1 LGYPISEGEDLPI
14 QPRTKT
20 IVPEILLWLFA
31 SFIALTLRF
40 EYVPNVEILTR
51 GFFVALIM
59 RLGLSVISAAD
70 KKLFGSFQELSSD
83 QLASVFR
90 TFVILS
96 VLSSL
101 PLLFLKQIALPRS
114 FAILTAGIA
123 MFLQTAVSFFVR
135 DISRRKKSIES
146 AKSVIIF
153 GAGSYSQILIR
164 MMVDQIQKEWHII
177 GMIDD
182 DPNKMNVK
190 FLGIKVIGNTNSLE
204 GLIKSHKA
212 TDLIIAVA
220 KLETKKLEQLE
231 DIARRY
237 QIKISIV
244 PSLSALFTK
253 KFDLSDLSHL
263 DEAELIGRKTLIPNL
278 EDLRN
283 FVKGKRIIVT
293 GAGGSIG
300 SELCRQL
307 HFLEPSY
314 LGLLDRDET
323 GILKTQLTLD
333 NQGLLCSPNLLL
345 ADIRDRERLDEIFE
359 LHKPDLVFHAAA
371 LKHLSLLEINVDEA
385 WKTNVLGTLNLLH
398 VSKSRGV
405 KKFINISTDKA
416 ASPISV
422 LGKSKLITEQ
432 LTLFF
437 ANQSDPFDCISVRF
451 GNVFGSNGSVIGTFN
466 YQISKGGPVIVTDPE
481 VSRYFMTIHEAVQLV
496 LRSAILGRSGE
507 TLILEMGQ
515 PVKILEL
522 AKKIIARS
530 GKEIEIEFSGLRQG
544 EKLDEILFSEREE
557 IQPTPDP
564 LISKTRVADLDSIE
578 AEDLFKLFRS
588 QTSK

>member
-1 LGYPISEGEDLPI
+1 M
-14 QPRTKT
+14 
-20 IVPEILLWLFA
+20 
-31 SFIALTLRF
+31 
-40 EYVPNVEILTR
+40 PNVEILTR

>member
-51 GFFVALIM
+51 GIFVALIM

-182 DPNKMNVK
+182 NPNKINVK

-231 DIARRY
+231 DIARRC

-253 KFDLSDLSHL
+253 KFDLSDLSQL

-307 HFLEPSY
+307 HFLEPSF

-405 KKFINISTDKA
+405 KKFINVSTDKA

-432 LTLFF
+432 LALFF

-507 TLILEMGQ
+507 TLILDMGQ

-578 AEDLFKLFRS
+578 AEELFKLFRS

>member
-1 LGYPISEGEDLPI
+1 M
-14 QPRTKT
+14 
-20 IVPEILLWLFA
+20 
-31 SFIALTLRF
+31 
-40 EYVPNVEILTR
+40 PNVEILTR
-51 GFFVALIM
+51 GIFVALIM

-182 DPNKMNVK
+182 NPNKINVK

-231 DIARRY
+231 DIARRC

-253 KFDLSDLSHL
+253 KFDLSDLSQL

-307 HFLEPSY
+307 HFLEPSF

-405 KKFINISTDKA
+405 KKFINVSTDKA

-432 LTLFF
+432 LALFF

-507 TLILEMGQ
+507 TLILDMGQ

-578 AEDLFKLFRS
+578 AEELFKLFRS